1 MWSGG
6 RNLRCWLPIRGRVGV
21 AVLAVLLLIPASVPA
36 QTDSDPTSIEDL
48 RAEKRRIQAERVAAA
63 KAIDAANVEIDDLN
77 DALSVLR
84 GWINSQELVVATS
97 RQEARSARSGLDEAQ
112 AQVDAVTA
120 EIDRLGVQIRNEA
133 VRSFLDERGG
143 PSLLGSGDP
152 NAAVRQDSLSRYVLG
167 SNDDLRD
174 SLDNAR
180 EQLVVG
186 QQELVDASQL
196 ADATRR
202 RAEADLATLQGASE
216 EYDVILAAAEERLD
230 HLLAERQS
238 LAELDASVSTKL
250 SAAEAL
256 LVNLLAG
263 TNGQSGSR
271 PVLVGAGDIVHAGFG
286 VWVHASIAANV
297 TALFEAAHADG
308 INLGGGGYRDS
319 EAQIRLR
326 RKHCGTSDYAVYE
339 MSPSK
344 CRPPTA
350 RPGSSMHE
358 QGKAIDFTYNGSIIK
373 RRSGPGWDWL
383 AANASSYGL
392 YNLPTE
398 PWHFSTNAR

>member
-1 MWSGG
+1 M
-6 RNLRCWLPIRGRVGV
+6 GV
-21 AVLAVLLLIPASVPA
+21 ALVAVFLLIPASVPA
-36 QTDSDPTSIEDL
+36 QTDSDPTSVEDL
-48 RAEKRRIQAERVAAA
+48 RAEKRRIQAERIAAA
-63 KAIDAANVEIDDLN
+63 KAIDATNVEIDELN

-97 RQEARSARSGLDEAQ
+97 RQEATSARNGLNEAQ
-112 AQVDAVTA
+112 AQVDAITD
-120 EIDRLGVQIRNEA
+120 EIDRLGVQIKNEA

-143 PSLLGSGDP
+143 ASLLGSGDP
-152 NAAVRQDSLSRYVLG
+152 TTAVRQDSLSRYVLG

-174 SLDNAR
+174 SLDHAR

-186 QQELVDASQL
+186 QQALLAASQL
-196 ADATRR
+196 ADSTRR

-216 EYDVILAAAEERLD
+216 EHAVVLAAAEERLD

-238 LAELDASVSTKL
+238 LAELDASVSTRL

-256 LVNLLAG
+256 LVDLLSGA
-263 TNGQSGSR
+263 NGLPGSR

-286 VWVHASIAANV
+286 VMVHVSIAADV

-326 RKHCGTSDYAVYE
+326 RKHCGTSDYAIYE

-383 AANASSYGL
+383 AANAASYGL

-398 PWHFSTNAR
+398 PWHFSTNGR